1 METPN
6 FIESYQTNA
15 FDLCDAITD
24 RLNYLLN
31 EQFNGLSDEEKRL
44 QGFMQGSQTN
54 GGQDTRTDFSVD
66 F

>member
-44 QGFMQGSQTN
+44 A
-54 GGQDTRTDFSVD
+54 DDYKLYKIFSNSLL
-66 F
+66 